1 MADSD
6 WRTQLLASDRY
17 ENIQRIKSVLETAS
31 PDAKDTS
38 QSDAFSVENQAYKD
52 SSSRAQYDE
61 ICQLVGSANLSR
73 PEAPA
78 PANDQPEDAG
88 VNIGSYKNCVSFAS
102 GLTSEVYRCKDRAL
116 KVIVETHNIEP
127 HNPQREAR
135 ILATLKRPC
144 IPLLETFRDQEQ
156 RFVLVFPYKPMTLAD
171 VIDKG
176 TISLPQIRRL
186 FKDIFTA
193 LANIHGQGIIHRDV
207 KPEAI
212 LLDGPE
218 GPAYLSDFGTAWH
231 PTMSI
236 VSEPAKSKILDIG
249 TGPYRAPEAL
259 FGDKAYGPSVD
270 VWAAGTMLAECCRSP
285 PKSLFES
292 RPAHEDGNQLGLI
305 LSIFKTLGTPTRE
318 TWPEAASFKTP
329 PFEMYRMFDGQP
341 WTEILPEVNSHAREL
356 ISSLVRFDSKRATA
370 EQALQHNL
378 FVFTASFESHE
389 PWKPFRTLRRDL
401 GIEEQRPRDLAPGI
415 NVRGPARHRHPTTSN
430 STFPISQDQVS
441 SDTTSLIR
449 ASEVEESCQTMA
461 PPGEKRSKDRAPS
474 GPKKVKNRD
483 GPNIGTQN
491 APDTSVLGDQPEG
504 SRRQEGSKKKNT
516 NAIADMP
523 RRLAG
528 GKKPHHCPS
537 GEHKSDKACRKGR
550 CLIKCSECASNR
562 STFGGSKCWV
572 CKKAEIRLAQIAAR
586 QAGGVA
592 NKALLP
598 RQRPTPVTKRG
609 TWLRMGSLR
618 RHYQAAWAN
627 RLRKVISA
635 KILEDVPETTYV
647 DTAMDVCSTPSVAE
661 FDIYMGDVNDESDDE
676 PSLSPV
682 DTSLDSNEQL
692 RFNPENVGPVCNE
705 EQRNK
710 RVRDAVEIL
719 KLVCEGLHRLI

>member
-1 MADSD
+1 MGRPSSGTRNCNAQPRIMRQQVRTVRTLFPAEIHTGWSGPDSPFTASDVSHTCTTVKVSSSVLAHLTPTSVLDSRPVLMADSD

-78 PANDQPEDAG
+78 PTDDQPEDAG

-176 TISLPQIRRL
+176 TIPLPQIRRL

-270 VWAAGTMLAECCRSP
+270 VWAAGAMLAECCRSP
-285 PKSLFES
+285 PKSLFNS

-341 WTEILPEVNSHAREL
+341 WTEILPEVNPHAREL

-370 EQALQHNL
+370 EQALQHK
-378 FVFTASFESHE
+378 FMIGT
-389 PWKPFRTLRRDL
+389 
-401 GIEEQRPRDLAPGI
+401 EE
-415 NVRGPARHRHPTTSN
+415 N
-430 STFPISQDQVS
+430 QVS

-491 APDTSVLGDQPEG
+491 APDTSVLGDRPEG

-523 RRLAG
+523 RR
-528 GKKPHHCPS
+528 
-537 GEHKSDKACRKGR
+537 
-550 CLIKCSECASNR
+550 
-562 STFGGSKCWV
+562 
-572 CKKAEIRLAQIAAR
+572 
-586 QAGGVA
+586 
-592 NKALLP
+592 
-598 RQRPTPVTKRG
+598 
-609 TWLRMGSLR
+609 
-618 RHYQAAWAN
+618 RHYQVAWAN

-647 DTAMDVCSTPSVAE
+647 DTAMDVCSAPNVAE
-661 FDIYMGDVNDESDDE
+661 SDTYMGDVDDESDDE
-676 PSLSPV
+676 PGLSP
-682 DTSLDSNEQL
+682 
-692 RFNPENVGPVCNE
+692 
-705 EQRNK
+705 
-710 RVRDAVEIL
+710 A
-719 KLVCEGLHRLI
+719 